1 MTTHSMENI
10 EQWNKIDRNRT
21 MLRVFQ
27 YCVVFILTI
36 IYQINNTIYLCNIK
50 SFFMAS
56 PSNKFTFIPIIN
68 VSPYHKGLKT
78 YETINY

>member
-27 YCVVFILTI
+27 YCVVFILMI
-36 IYQINNTIYLCNIK
+36 MYQINNTIYLHNIK
-50 SFFMAS
+50 SFLMAS
-56 PSNKFTFIPIIN
+56 PSNKLLLFQSLMFLLIITG
-68 VSPYHKGLKT
+68 SIFMKL
-78 YETINY
+78 